1 MGYIYMIKN
10 KINGKLYIGQ
20 TIRKNLNDRWR
31 QHKSCKKDT
40 VGNYLY
46 NAYNKYGIN
55 NFDYKL
61 ICICFDEDCNK
72 FEEDYIKKY
81 NSIYPNGYNL
91 KSGGNNHKLSE
102 ETKQLLRDKN
112 KGKVNPNKGKK
123 MSEEQKQKLRE
134 SAIKWHSSNKITIKE
149 NTKNKISESL
159 KIYYKN
165 NKNSTTSK
173 RCIKIEQ
180 YDLSN
185 NYIKTFNSINSAA
198 KEIGITQMMINR
210 ASSNEE
216 KYAKYKT
223 AKGFIWKR
231 VEI

>member
-10 KINGKLYIGQ
+10 KITGKMYIGQ
-20 TIRKNLNDRWR
+20 TIRKNLYDRWR
-31 QHKSCKKDT
+31 QHKSFKKDT

-46 NAYNKYGIN
+46 NSYVKYGIH

-61 ICICFDEDCNK
+61 VCICFDEDCNK

-91 KSGGNNHKLSE
+91 KPGGNNHKLSE

-112 KGKVNPNKGKK
+112 KGKINKNKGTK
-123 MSEEQKQKLRE
+123 MAEEQKQKLRE
-134 SAIKWHSSNKITIKE
+134 AAKKWHSTNKIIIKKT
-149 NTKNKISESL
+149 TKNKISESL
-159 KIYYKN
+159 KNFYTKN
-165 NKNSTTSK
+165 DSV
-173 RCIKIEQ
+173 RCIKVEQ
-180 YDLSN
+180 YNIN
-185 NYIKTFNSINSAA
+185 NIYIKTYNSISEAA
-198 KEIGITQMMINR
+198 REVGITQMMINR
-210 ASSNEE
+210 ASSDEE
-216 KYAKYKT
+216 KYSKYKT